1 MSEQVNL
8 KNFKV
13 ITDKLNNYF
22 KDNKFMVGSSAPTS
36 GTYKVGDIVVNSG
49 SNSVEIP
56 MWICIEAGTPGT
68 WEVFNSGGMN
78 ETEIQNYITNIV
90 QTQAISAIDYTD
102 GIDIQ
107 IDGGSIG
114 DLNELQTSNKES
126 VVGAINELF
135 QNANN
140 GKELIADAIGEPLDS
155 SDTFSAMSND
165 INSLLSTFKTNMM
178 KNGVAI
184 ESGDKFKA
192 LIDKIATLSDSEGKG
207 LKFAEGIIS
216 NMGLS
221 TFVNSNS
228 SLSGTTTYEVLTNLD
243 FTPTYIIVTN
253 CDMKE
258 DDANVYPSYNLVF
271 MNGVTYQTRTSSGFY
286 APATEVS
293 ITDIS
298 KNKFNINLKVW
309 FRSSG
314 SGSCTSTL
322 SSTNN
327 TKWYAIGVGE
337 EDTTLRDSLANILG
351 DKGIEVNPEDDMA
364 TLIGKVDSIN
374 GGSLDIISASELPA
388 TGKENQICVITDNPT
403 GKILL
408 SMDSN
413 VSDLNENDILIR
425 LTSSD
430 SYYSLNDDNIEIRLT
445 IGNVTQNNNVLDAYV
460 YRNGEWVDLSL
471 GTEYMFKDGEWFESK
486 FGKFQI
492 TSIVGSSNFEIAAD
506 GRIYVR
512 AGYQGNMFVKSTKF
526 VDFSPYS
533 SLIFTI
539 EDYKNNGGRSLIRI
553 YDENSTQLIE
563 QYVGGGTNT
572 INITN
577 INKPCTITIYA
588 TRDTSDI
595 EYYIKEIIFKK

>member
-1 MSEQVNL
+1 MGHKISREQIDPRVKDEIMSL
-8 KNFKV
+8 
-13 ITDKLNNYF
+13 
-22 KDNKFMVGSSAPTS
+22 
-36 GTYKVGDIVVNSG
+36 VGDLSELETEVNSD
-49 SNSVEIP
+49 I
-56 MWICIEAGTPGT
+56 
-68 WEVFNSGGMN
+68 
-78 ETEIQNYITNIV
+78 
-90 QTQAISAIDYTD
+90 ISAVNSLIETRVDN
-102 GIDIQ
+102 I
-107 IDGGSIG
+107 
-114 DLNELQTSNKES
+114 ES
-126 VVGAINELF
+126 MGKIANAVGN
-135 QNANN
+135 
-140 GKELIADAIGEPLDS
+140 PLDS
-155 SDTFSAMSND
+155 GDSVNGAVNKL
-165 INSLLSTFKTNMM
+165 NELLSTFKTNMM
-178 KNGVAI
+178 KNGVTV

-207 LKFAEGIIS
+207 LQFASGNIS
-216 NMGLS
+216 ETISHN
-221 TFVNSNS
+221 VNA
-228 SLSGTTTYEVLTNLD
+228 TQVFTNLN
-243 FTPTYIIVTN
+243 FTPTYIFVFIKNVTTVDSEN
-253 CDMKE
+253 ST
-258 DDANVYPSYNLVF
+258 NVVVSNLGKVVLPVS
-271 MNGVTYQTRTSSGFY
+271 NYS
-286 APATEVS
+286 AELS
-293 ITDIS
+293 IT
-298 KNKFNINLKVW
+298 NITNESFKLSFYVNYYT
-309 FRSSG
+309 RGSLSG
-314 SGSCTSTL
+314 VS
-322 SSTNN
+322 
-327 TKWYAIGVGE
+327 WYAIGVGE

-351 DKGIEVNPEDDMA
+351 DKGVEVSPEDDMA
-364 TLIGKVDSIN
+364 TLIGKVDGISS
-374 GGSLDIISASELPA
+374 GGLDIICASELPA

-430 SYYSLNDDNIEIRLT
+430 SYYSLNDNNIEIRLT

-460 YRNGEWVDLSL
+460 YRNSEWVDLSL

-539 EDYKNNGGRSLIRI
+539 EDYKNDGGSSLIRI
-553 YDENSTQLIE
+553 YDENNTELIE

-588 TRDTSDI
+588 TRNTSDI
-595 EYYIKEIIFKK
+595 EYYIREIIFKK